1 MSARIALGALAA
13 AAALAGACG
22 RSDRTS
28 PKELQQQIATLEA
41 ERDSLLAKLDT
52 LMAADPIIQGMPTTP
67 VRVGVPTSLAEE
79 LITKVVSG
87 FVDQVTLELK
97 NLKVKKTGTVKKVVS
112 IGQYDLQVQIHKV
125 TGRLKTGRP
134 EMKFGGNKVSLELP
148 VRVVSG
154 SGRATIDFK
163 WDGKNFSGAVC
174 GDMEVQQEV
183 TGGVKPAS
191 YPVAGALLLS
201 ATTREILA
209 APQFPTIKVNLKV
222 EPSTESWAAVE
233 KILEDKEGVCGY
245 VVEKVNVLRIVQALI
260 ERAGLPERF
269 AKLRGRT
276 LAPKHGAERIA
287 TFGDGGPDAWRG
299 RVGFGQVLVLPFDP
313 TYFLFRDDAALKDFW
328 RPLLEET
335 LDLRA
340 PEEQRNANWYQWNDP
355 AQQRRS
361 VAVERASNLL
371 LGNVPGVVLGAVLL
385 TALPEALRYAAPLQQ
400 QWLNAVYVE
409 PADLRMLLFGLAL
422 VLMMLLRPAGL
433 WPSRTRRREL
443 AEPLDEE
450 QGSREKAL
458 GAAR

>member
-13 AAALAGACG
+13 AAARAGACG

-41 ERDSLLAKLDT
+41 ERDSLRAKLDT

-125 TGRLKTGRP
+125 TGKLKTGRP

-154 SGRATIDFK
+154 SGRATIDYK
-163 WDGKNFSGAVC
+163 WDGKNVSGAVC

-260 ERAGLPERF
+260 ERGFNVRLPTEKIKPV
-269 AKLRGRT
+269 AIPVGIEPSMKVKGQEVELGIKVGQ
-276 LAPKHGAERIA
+276 LAITEKMI
-287 TFGDGGPDAWRG
+287 W
-299 RVGFGQVLVLPFDP
+299 
-313 TYFLFRDDAALKDFW
+313 
-328 RPLLEET
+328 
-335 LDLRA
+335 
-340 PEEQRNANWYQWNDP
+340 
-355 AQQRRS
+355 
-361 VAVERASNLL
+361 
-371 LGNVPGVVLGAVLL
+371 LGADIHIDLEGPL
-385 TALPEALRYAAPLQQ
+385 GPPAAAKSAG
-400 QWLNAVYVE
+400 AVTGT
-409 PADLRMLLFGLAL
+409 D
-422 VLMMLLRPAGL
+422 
-433 WPSRTRRREL
+433 
-443 AEPLDEE
+443 
-450 QGSREKAL
+450 
-458 GAAR
+458 